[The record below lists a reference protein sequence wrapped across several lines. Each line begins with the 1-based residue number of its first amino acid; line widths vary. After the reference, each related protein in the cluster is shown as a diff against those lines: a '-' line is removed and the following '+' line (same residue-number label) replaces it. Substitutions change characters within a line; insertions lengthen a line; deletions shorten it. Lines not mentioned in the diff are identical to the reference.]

1 MTHCGR
7 IKTFPALQYAI
18 SLYILK
24 IDYTEASQQCQ
35 RSHAILFLYLS
46 LFVMC
51 KAWHQYNKSPRALTS
66 GGTLM
71 AYCKIWTGLCGLI
84 STYSFC
90 MLMTILSLLYSL
102 FTMLTNPKFIFHPF
116 LYIYNPEISVHMF
129 YMVL

>member
-1 MTHCGR
+1 MTHCGHM
-7 IKTFPALQYAI
+7 KTSPALQFGI
-18 SLYILK
+18 TLYILK
-24 IDYTEASQQCQ
+24 IDYTEASSTMRAFPGAHC
-35 RSHAILFLYLS
+35 SDAY

-51 KAWHQYNKSPRALTS
+51 KAWHQYNKRLRALTS